1 MRFNNPRFAKD
12 QKVRILVQ
20 FMNISLCF
28 KFIVFFFLSTM
39 LMMAQE
45 KKEIHAKR
53 ISNPPKIDGIL
64 SDEVWQDIP
73 ASGNFHMWQPG
84 NEGTIPENLQSEIK
98 MAYDDKAVYFA
109 AYLYDNEPDK
119 ILRQFSQRDNVFVQ
133 TDFFAVSINTY
144 NDGINETR
152 FYITSAG
159 TIGDSRADQFNE
171 DFSYNV
177 VFDAKASFDEKG
189 WYAEFKIPYNALR
202 FPEVDVQDWSINF
215 YRRLQ
220 QRNQSHSWNFI
231 NNEIGQ
237 RTQYNGLVTGVK
249 GINPPVRLTFFP
261 FLQGLVSTVDGET
274 ETDFSAGM
282 DVKYGLSDSF
292 TLDATLIPD
301 FGQAAFDEV
310 RLNLGPFEQTFGEN
324 RQFFTEGTELF
335 NKGNIFFSR
344 RVGNGPSSS
353 VTDDDLQE
361 NEVAE
366 DNPSKV
372 NLLNALKISGRTK
385 DNLGIGVFNAITEK
399 TEVRITDTITG
410 NVRKQVVEPL
420 ANYNILVLDQ
430 QFNQNSS
437 VSLINTS
444 VIRNGSGFRDANVT
458 GLAWNLAN
466 KANSYRFTGRTIV
479 SQINLPGDNIGG
491 FASEIDFDRIKGNFR
506 FGFGHDLANKT
517 YDINDLGVNFRN
529 NFNNFRISASYQIF
543 EPKGIFNN
551 YRISTFVRHRRLY
564 DPSVQT
570 RNSAGIDWF
579 FVTRERF
586 AFGGFSSYNSD
597 NDDYFEPRVP
607 GRFVTFSENLGGNM
621 WVSSDYRKKFA
632 YDVRAFYRNW
642 FADPQERYGINI
654 SPRYRFSDNFLV
666 IWTTDYSV
674 RKRDFGFIDLEDD
687 NVFLGQRDI
696 TTIEN
701 SLSAS
706 YNFDS
711 YKAIN
716 LRFRNFWSAADYT
729 ENTFFLLNDDGTRD
743 LTDYDTTEND
753 PNTNFNIWNLDL
765 SFNWRFAPGSE
776 ATLLYRN
783 QIFNQDNFSTLN
795 YTDSLNNLFDQPIQH
810 TLSLRVVYFI
820 DVNNLKRSSKG

>member
-28 KFIVFFFLSTM
+28 KFSVFFFLSTM

-53 ISNPPKIDGIL
+53 ISNPPKIDGVL

-274 ETDFSAGM
+274 E
-282 DVKYGLSDSF
+282 
-292 TLDATLIPD
+292 
-301 FGQAAFDEV
+301 
-310 RLNLGPFEQTFGEN
+310 N
-324 RQFFTEGTELF
+324 RF
-335 NKGNIFFSR
+335 
-344 RVGNGPSSS
+344 
-353 VTDDDLQE
+353 
-361 NEVAE
+361 
-366 DNPSKV
+366 
-372 NLLNALKISGRTK
+372 
-385 DNLGIGVFNAITEK
+385 
-399 TEVRITDTITG
+399 
-410 NVRKQVVEPL
+410 
-420 ANYNILVLDQ
+420 
-430 QFNQNSS
+430 
-437 VSLINTS
+437 
-444 VIRNGSGFRDANVT
+444 
-458 GLAWNLAN
+458 
-466 KANSYRFTGRTIV
+466 
-479 SQINLPGDNIGG
+479 
-491 FASEIDFDRIKGNFR
+491 
-506 FGFGHDLANKT
+506 
-517 YDINDLGVNFRN
+517 
-529 NFNNFRISASYQIF
+529 
-543 EPKGIFNN
+543 
-551 YRISTFVRHRRLY
+551 
-564 DPSVQT
+564 
-570 RNSAGIDWF
+570 
-579 FVTRERF
+579 
-586 AFGGFSSYNSD
+586 
-597 NDDYFEPRVP
+597 
-607 GRFVTFSENLGGNM
+607 
-621 WVSSDYRKKFA
+621 
-632 YDVRAFYRNW
+632 
-642 FADPQERYGINI
+642 
-654 SPRYRFSDNFLV
+654 
-666 IWTTDYSV
+666 
-674 RKRDFGFIDLEDD
+674 
-687 NVFLGQRDI
+687 
-696 TTIEN
+696 
-701 SLSAS
+701 
-706 YNFDS
+706 
-711 YKAIN
+711 
-716 LRFRNFWSAADYT
+716 
-729 ENTFFLLNDDGTRD
+729 
-743 LTDYDTTEND
+743 
-753 PNTNFNIWNLDL
+753 
-765 SFNWRFAPGSE
+765 
-776 ATLLYRN
+776 
-783 QIFNQDNFSTLN
+783 
-795 YTDSLNNLFDQPIQH
+795 
-810 TLSLRVVYFI
+810 
-820 DVNNLKRSSKG
+820 